1 MISCTRTFTT
11 DVSEV
16 GLGFTQAQTYP
27 YCRIAFENYSLLF
40 CLSQDYNSQNSLPY
54 NARARW
60 HHICD
65 SINAIQHSVINISHC
80 IRTIKLSYGFFNTKH
95 INPML
100 FRWIDLLMS
109 LEFTVI
115 HWPGASN
122 RYADAMS
129 RPPIENNYNLIEEH
143 NHTVQCN
150 VISTNAIVHH
160 LKPLINQYGKLNLKD

>member
-1 MISCTRTFTT
+1 
-11 DVSEV
+11 
-16 GLGFTQAQTYP
+16 
-27 YCRIAFENYSLLF
+27 
-40 CLSQDYNSQNSLPY
+40 
-54 NARARW
+54 
-60 HHICD
+60 
-65 SINAIQHSVINISHC
+65 
-80 IRTIKLSYGFFNTKH
+80 
-95 INPML
+95 ML
-100 FRWIDLLMS
+100 FQWIDLLMS

-160 LKPLINQYGKLNLKD
+160 LKPLIN